1 MSPKHDAAGMI
12 LAPGASANTS
22 TYGFPGHDRSPTPVT
37 QGPTNS
43 PSPFPRV
50 DVHVVKPE
58 VTREIMIRGER
69 MVAQPAKA
77 EHADA
82 HAQLDF
88 VLLPHVKDKLISSSD
103 LLTHVTHG
111 SDFATDASIRKVGT
125 DPATGGRYLEE
136 LSFEI
141 INEQSDS
148 KARAKVEDLAFR
160 GVRRIFAIFAKKRE
174 VCEWSKTTNEFV
186 KLDIDGFI
194 EDPTLIRPI
203 SVRALLD
210 RTYAE
215 IDVAK
220 ALIKKNNPEIAKLK
234 QQVLDE
240 GHKKGL
246 DEGHKKGLDEGHKKG
261 LDEGHKKGLDE
272 GELRGRRAMLRELLA
287 AQFGEL
293 PPSVVE
299 RIETANIDHLR
310 GWMKCL
316 RHATSL
322 DEVFVE

>member
-1 MSPKHDAAGMI
+1 MDPKHDASGMI
-12 LAPGASANTS
+12 LAPGAAVNIS
-22 TYGFPGHDRSPTPVT
+22 TYGFPGHERSPTPA
-37 QGPTNS
+37 PTN
-43 PSPFPRV
+43 FPRV
-50 DVHVVKPE
+50 DDHVVQPE

-69 MVAQPAKA
+69 LIAQPAKA

-111 SDFATDASIRKVGT
+111 SDFATDASIRKEGT

-141 INEQSDS
+141 INEQSDA

-160 GVRRIFAIFAKKRE
+160 GVRRIFAVFAKKRE
-174 VCEWSKTTNEFV
+174 VCEWSKTKHEFV

-210 RTYAE
+210 RTHAE
-215 IDVAK
+215 IEVAK

-234 QQVLDE
+234 QQTLDE

-246 DEGHKKGLDEGHKKG
+246 DEGHKKGLDEG
-261 LDEGHKKGLDE
+261 D
-272 GELRGRRAMLRELLA
+272 LRGRRAMLRELLTD
-287 AQFGEL
+287 QFGEL
-293 PPSVVE
+293 PASVVE
-299 RIETANIDHLR
+299 RIETADITQVR
-310 GWMKCL
+310 AWMKAL
-316 RHATSL
+316 RNATSI
-322 DEVFVE
+322 DEVFVAFER